1 MARLARIVVPGIPHH
16 VTQRGNRRQPVFFSE
31 EDYAAYVDLIA
42 AAARDR
48 GVRCLA
54 WCLMPNHVHL
64 ILVPADADGLR
75 AALAD
80 AHRRYSRRI
89 NFAHGW
95 TGYLWQGRFAS
106 YPMDDA
112 HLIAAIRYVEQ
123 NPVAAG
129 LVPHAEQWRWS
140 SAGAHVHGVA
150 DGLTDLAA
158 LAGLHAN
165 WRAMLR
171 YGAEAGSA
179 DDVAEGLIE
188 SAMRTGR
195 PLGDDRFVEHLEA
208 ASGRALKKRKPG
220 PKPGSAAQRANMP
233 DALGMLAFVKPQL
246 DEASSTDSLRI
257 SANSR

>member
-1 MARLARIVVPGIPHH
+1 MVPGIAHH

-31 EDYAAYVDLIA
+31 EDYAAYVDLVA
-42 AAARDR
+42 ASARDR

-64 ILVPADADGLR
+64 ILVPTDADGLR

-106 YPMDDA
+106 YPMDDT

-129 LVPHAEQWRWS
+129 LVAHAEQWRWS
-140 SAGAHVHGVA
+140 SAAAHLHGVT

-179 DDVAEGLIE
+179 DHAAEALIE
-188 SAMRTGR
+188 AAMRTGR
-195 PLGDDRFVEHLEA
+195 PLGDDRFVERLEA

-220 PKPGSAAQRANMP
+220 PKPRGAAQRGDLSGAH
-233 DALGMLAFVKPQL
+233 GMLAFVEPQP
-246 DEASSTDSLRI
+246 AGGSSLAPLRR